1 MSLFLQIITIYTVC
15 THFYDVWWSC
25 HSPVIQWILING
37 CFGAVYILRC
47 SDWDDQV
54 LAQTTNLTAFFLA
67 IMPKYNNVSTHS
79 RRKYD
84 CCTFHSSLRSLSLSG
99 APWAAPYSSTIH
111 LYCRTNPWHS
121 TSTGIHHAYSPAPP
135 LIICNL
141 GTCFTSA
148 RVFVCFTCNI
158 MTSHATI
165 N

>member
-54 LAQTTNLTAFFLA
+54 LVQTTNLSAFFLA

-84 CCTFHSSLRSLSLSG
+84 CCTFHSSLRSLSFWCSMSCPLLLDDPLILPHKSMAFNFHWDTPCILS
-99 APWAAPYSSTIH
+99 
-111 LYCRTNPWHS
+111 
-121 TSTGIHHAYSPAPP
+121 SPAADH
-135 LIICNL
+135 LQSWYL
-141 GTCFTSA
+141 LYFRSS
-148 RVFVCFTCNI
+148 VCLFY
-158 MTSHATI
+158 M
-165 N
+165 